1 MGDMTPTSPAT
12 LLSRR
17 FPAKRAFITGAASGL
32 GLSMARLLAT
42 DGWHLGVLDLD
53 QSALTEAEQ
62 ALRAAGAASV
72 MASYGD
78 VAAEPFVAAAIA
90 GFAAAHQGLDLVV
103 NNAGVA
109 VAGAVEATPPVD
121 WQWIVGINLLGVVW
135 GCRAALPVMKRQ
147 GSGLIFNV
155 ASSAGFAAAPQMAAY
170 NVTKAGVISLSETMA
185 SELAGSGLQVSCAM
199 PGFFRTHLLDHM
211 RAPPDENKL
220 AHRIMDNS
228 GHDPDEAA
236 LALLGAAA
244 EGQLYIVWPP
254 EYRWAWRL
262 KRWFPQWFLKRVQSF
277 RNAQVKKAGRPRG

>member
-1 MGDMTPTSPAT
+1 MANASPAT

-32 GLSMARLLAT
+32 GLSMALLLAR
-42 DGWHLGVLDLD
+42 DGWTLGVLDLD
-53 QSALTEAEQ
+53 REALERAVSQ
-62 ALRAAGAASV
+62 LRTAGAANV
-72 MASYGD
+72 TAYPGD
-78 VAAEPFVAAAIA
+78 VAEHEFVAASIT
-90 GFAAAHQGLDLVV
+90 GFSSASGGLDVMV

-109 VAGAVEATPPVD
+109 VAGAVEATPVD
-121 WQWIVGINLLGVVW
+121 DWNWIVSINLLGVVW

-147 GSGLIFNV
+147 RSGLLYNI

-170 NVTKAGVISLSETMA
+170 NATKAGVIALSETLA
-185 SELAGSGLQVSCAM
+185 SELAGTGIQVACAM

-211 RAPPDENKL
+211 RAPPEENRL
-220 AHRIMDNS
+220 AHRIMDHS

-244 EGQLYIVWPP
+244 AGELHIVWPP

-262 KRWFPQWFLKRVQSF
+262 KRWFPRWFLKRVQSF
-277 RNAQVKKAGRPRG
+277 RDAQARKADRPPG

>member
-1 MGDMTPTSPAT
+1 MSPTSPAT

-32 GLSMARLLAT
+32 GLSMARLLAA

-53 QSALTEAEQ
+53 QTALATAVTG
-62 ALRAAGAASV
+62 LRNAGAASV
-72 MASYGD
+72 SAYVGD
-78 VAAEPFVAAAIA
+78 VATESVVGDAIA
-90 GFAAAHQGLDLVV
+90 GLARTHQGLDLLV

-109 VAGAVEATPPVD
+109 VAGAVEATPPAD
-121 WQWIVGINLLGVVW
+121 WEWIVGINLLGVVW
-135 GCRAALPVMKRQ
+135 GCRAALPVLKQQ
-147 GSGLIFNV
+147 GAGLIFNV

-170 NVTKAGVISLSETMA
+170 NVTKAGVIALSETLA
-185 SELAGSGLQVSCAM
+185 SELAGTGIQVSCAM

-211 RAPPDENKL
+211 RAPPDENRL

-244 EGQLYIVWPP
+244 AGDLYIVWPP

-277 RNAQVKKAGRPRG
+277 RDAQVKKAGRPRG